1 MERHRLIYII
11 WFIAANWLLSF
22 AAIDFAPNRIILL
35 LYFKPTNLHIPVI
48 IPLSSVRLGKDNQEK
63 VLRIKKKMCPK
74 YRFLVILIF
83 IYIYICTFVCIS
95 LIDRLRNEYVTPC
108 FPRGVNFERHSSHSK
123 SMRIRCSWDS
133 YVSGIRVTSSTR
145 V

>member
-63 VLRIKKKMCPK
+63 VLRIKKKKCVQS
-74 YRFLVILIF
+74 FDF
-83 IYIYICTFVCIS
+83 
-95 LIDRLRNEYVTPC
+95 
-108 FPRGVNFERHSSHSK
+108 
-123 SMRIRCSWDS
+123 W
-133 YVSGIRVTSSTR
+133 
-145 V
+145 